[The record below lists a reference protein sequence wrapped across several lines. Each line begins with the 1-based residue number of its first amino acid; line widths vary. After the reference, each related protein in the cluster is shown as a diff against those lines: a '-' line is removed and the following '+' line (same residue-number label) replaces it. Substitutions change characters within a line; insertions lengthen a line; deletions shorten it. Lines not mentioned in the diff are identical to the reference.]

1 MTYPQGEIPGA
12 TIPMVEI
19 VYTPLNEGKPELYPL
34 AKPKIRW
41 EDLILLYGKRITVS
55 NTAPGDDETADIY
68 EVPEGK
74 VFFLLSAHLG
84 IQGAGTVKR
93 TGKMWIRYAG
103 ESQTTLRAMITV
115 GAAVNGQN
123 FAVMNP
129 CVPILVSYGERIS
142 IFNEDPA
149 FTTIGQVVGY
159 EIDTNLFQTLF

>member
-1 MTYPQGEIPGA
+1 MQDVVYKPQFEAKQEIYP
-12 TIPMVEI
+12 VS
-19 VYTPLNEGKPELYPL
+19 
-34 AKPKIRW
+34 KPKIRW

-68 EVPEGK
+68 TVPEGK

-84 IQGAGTVKR
+84 IEGAGTVKR
-93 TGKMWIRYAG
+93 TGKMWIRFSG
-103 ESQTTLRAMITV
+103 ESSTSLRSMITV

-129 CVPILVSYGERIS
+129 CVPILVFYGERIS

-159 EIDTNLFQTLF
+159 EIGTDLYQTLF